1 MENLSQEEINQ
12 IQLYVHQLMEAEER
26 KRFELRMQS
35 DPAFAEEV
43 EIRRIAQIYRFTKV
57 KDHLL
62 ELRDQMMAN
71 GQLSREKE
79 DLPLKEIPLLRPQ
92 QDSTPEKETQVVS
105 LWPTRLAAAAVVLIV
120 LGFGAWLWNSQK
132 HTGDN
137 VATDSNEENVI
148 NPSAADMVA
157 VFISEASQ
165 PRGNVPRKLKKAVG
179 AFENQQTD
187 EAIRLLKNRRL
198 SLLPRKKDEYG
209 AGEKGV
215 QENTDPVLESFR
227 KFYLGV
233 SYLSKGEAARALTY
247 LQEVKNPLRDEARW
261 YTALA
266 HLKNNDPGKAR
277 VILQSIKN
285 DSASKFNTEAGQL
298 LNELK

>member
-12 IQLYVHQLMEAEER
+12 IQLYVHQLMEPEER

-35 DPAFAEEV
+35 DQAFAEEV
-43 EIRRIAQIYRFTKV
+43 EIRRIAQMYRFTKV

-62 ELRDQMMAN
+62 ELRDQMIAN

-79 DLPLKEIPLLRPQ
+79 ALPLKEIPLLRPQ
-92 QDSTPEKETQVVS
+92 QDPAPEKESQVMS
-105 LWPTRLAAAAVVLIV
+105 LWPNRIAAAAVVLIV
-120 LGFGAWLWNSQK
+120 LGFGAWLWKTQK
-132 HTGDN
+132 HTGDD
-137 VATDSNEENVI
+137 VAIENKKDSMI

-157 VFISEASQ
+157 VFIDEAAQ
-165 PRGNVPRKLKKAVG
+165 PRENVPRRFKKAVS
-179 AFENQQTD
+179 AFENQRTD
-187 EAIRLLKNRRL
+187 EAIRLLKDRRISQL
-198 SLLPRKKDEYG
+198 TGKKDEYG

-215 QENTDPVLESFR
+215 KDKTDPVLESFR

-233 SYLSKGEAARALTY
+233 SYLSKGEAVRALTY

-266 HLKNNDPGKAR
+266 HLKNNDPVKAR
-277 VILQSIKN
+277 IILNAIKS
-285 DSASKFNTEAGQL
+285 DSASKFNNEAGQL